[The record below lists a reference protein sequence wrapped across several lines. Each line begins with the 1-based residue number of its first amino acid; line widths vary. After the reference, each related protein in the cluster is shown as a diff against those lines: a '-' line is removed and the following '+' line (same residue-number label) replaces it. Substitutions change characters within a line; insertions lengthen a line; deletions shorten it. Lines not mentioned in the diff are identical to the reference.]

1 MERFAA
7 DPRDLQL
14 LNAIEGMLRILKA
27 PAIELDLMKA
37 QNLHFRIARQL
48 YQTIAE
54 EAKSGNLAAN
64 EWLSLFDSLGTYL
77 QIRSA

>member
-14 LNAIEGMLRILKA
+14 LNVVEGVLRILQA

-37 QNLHFRIARQL
+37 QNLHFHIARYH

-54 EAKSGNLAAN
+54 DAGMGDETAK
-64 EWLSLFDSLGTYL
+64 EWVSLFDSLGTFL